1 MKATELKN
9 MTEAE
14 IEQMMLSIKEQ
25 LFKLRSENQ
34 SGQPERPHKFRL
46 LKRDMARCLTILK
59 EKERGKK

>member
-1 MKATELKN
+1 MKSTDLRN
-9 MTEAE
+9 LTEAE

-25 LFKLRSENQ
+25 LFKLRTENQ